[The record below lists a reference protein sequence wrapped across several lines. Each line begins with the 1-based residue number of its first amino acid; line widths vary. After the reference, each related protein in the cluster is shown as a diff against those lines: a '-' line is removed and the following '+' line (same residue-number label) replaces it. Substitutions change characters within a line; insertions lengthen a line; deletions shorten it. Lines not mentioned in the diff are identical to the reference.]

1 MSLNIE
7 EPEQEQN
14 EMKELQKQLLE
25 ATSLV
30 KVLSHQLTDLR
41 DKVTYNALFYY
52 NFLFF
57 QMNEQRKVIQRKQL
71 HATLPSSLHRFASM
85 SHN

>member
-14 EMKELQKQLLE
+14 EMKELQKQLLD
-25 ATSLV
+25 ATSLI

-41 DKVTYNALFYY
+41 DKVTYNVCIFIIISI
-52 NFLFF
+52 FC
-57 QMNEQRKVIQRKQL
+57 R
-71 HATLPSSLHRFASM
+71 
-85 SHN
+85 